1 MNPNRSWLIKTKK
14 EKNFKMIFFS
24 IKRNVNI
31 SRKIREIS
39 LLRKIAYESNFFYAC
54 DKYCSLFIR
63 VYVQERRNVATRETH
78 TKVPS
83 RRKSRKNIERW
94 SLHKEEGK
102 WKSGTSFVSSLF
114 RIRDRAENVE
124 ALVEK
129 LVISSKFDS
138 IMKGKGKGEGKRGYS
153 CYKKGK

>member
-1 MNPNRSWLIKTKK
+1 MGGSTRITDLYLTITSFPNITKRLGYIMNPNRSWLIKMKK

-24 IKRNVNI
+24 IKRNMNI

-54 DKYCSLFIR
+54 DKYCFLFIR

-94 SLHKEEGK
+94 SLHKGEGK
-102 WKSGTSFVSSLF
+102 SKSGTSFVSSLF
-114 RIRDRAENVE
+114 RIRDRAETWRHSWR
-124 ALVEK
+124 
-129 LVISSKFDS
+129 SS
-138 IMKGKGKGEGKRGYS
+138 
-153 CYKKGK
+153 

>member
-1 MNPNRSWLIKTKK
+1 MNPNRSWLIKMKK

-54 DKYCSLFIR
+54 DKLFP
-63 VYVQERRNVATRETH
+63 VYTCICTRTSKRCDSWNTHKSPIEKEIEKEYRAVVVAQRRGEVEKRNFLCFLLISN
-78 TKVPS
+78 S
-83 RRKSRKNIERW
+83 RSSR
-94 SLHKEEGK
+94 
-102 WKSGTSFVSSLF
+102 
-114 RIRDRAENVE
+114 NVE

-138 IMKGKGKGEGKRGYS
+138 IMKGKGEGEGKRGYS